1 MIKYKNNKPTK
12 KIECG
17 NIYAL
22 QSDYSD
28 DTVIISGGTPLKII
42 SVKNSQVKILEC
54 EDCMGNNYFVPQQY
68 FSNEEIKDYP
78 KLFLIIRKKIKNL
91 CYNIAVEFKYGSAL
105 VFMIIMIPMILS
117 AYFISSPYNFWCS
130 LFFLIIGIFL
140 ATKWDYIF
148 EYDSL
153 FSKKHLKEL
162 KILLQRSD
170 CPTERSING

>member
-28 DTVIISGGTPLKII
+28 DTVEISEGTPLKII
-42 SVKNSQVKILEC
+42 SVKNSKVKMLEC
-54 EDCMGNNYFVPQQY
+54 EDCMGTKHFVPQQY

-78 KLFLIIRKKIKNL
+78 KLFLIIKVKIKNL
-91 CYNIAVEFKYGSAL
+91 CYNISFERKLSSYLISA
-105 VFMIIMIPMILS
+105 IIIVLMVLC
-117 AYFISSPYNFWCS
+117 ANYISKPYNIFCG
-130 LFFLIIGIFL
+130 LFLLLVGIFFLIDWDFFFDYDPL
-140 ATKWDYIF
+140 FTK
-148 EYDSL
+148 E
-153 FSKKHLKEL
+153 HLKEL

-170 CPTERSING
+170 RPTERQ